1 MKLNFI
7 EVETAIKIELCA
19 LLEQLNQRR
28 NQAERLSNFVDD
40 CVVEEEEKDS
50 LTQFL

>member
-7 EVETAIKIELCA
+7 EVETAIKIKLSA
-19 LLEQLNQRR
+19 ILEQLNQRR